1 MALYIWRM
9 TAQSERPSA
18 EPAAPLLD
26 VLTASAPAGQFESPQ
41 DDHHILD
48 IHLGDPVP
56 VSCRLDGRERPGLQT
71 HGSFCVVPAGVT
83 GQWNM
88 SQPLHALL
96 VRLSPSLVAE
106 AGAALKLRASGAELV
121 PSLHRRDPHVERIGW
136 MLQAERDAG
145 YPTGR
150 LFSDSLAVALAA
162 RLLGLQ
168 SNSAIVS
175 ASRRALP
182 RWRLR
187 NVLDYIEAHLDKALS
202 LSELAAVAGFS
213 VSHFKTLFKEAVGLP
228 VHRHV
233 LERRIERARTL
244 VLEGGRSM
252 AEIALATGFTHQSHM
267 ARCMRRALGVS
278 PTQLASLA
286 R

>member
-1 MALYIWRM
+1 M
-9 TAQSERPSA
+9 T
-18 EPAAPLLD
+18 APLLD
-26 VLTASAPAGQFESPQ
+26 VLTASAPAGQFESPR

-48 IHLGDPVP
+48 IHVGDPVP
-56 VSCRLDGRERPGLQT
+56 VSCRLDSRERPGLQT

-83 GQWNM
+83 GQWTM

-106 AGAALKLRASGAELV
+106 AGEALKLRARSAELV
-121 PSLHRRDPHVERIGW
+121 PALHRRDPHIERIGW

-150 LFSDSLAVALAA
+150 LFSDSLAVALVA

-168 SNSAIVS
+168 SHAAAPP

-182 RWRLR
+182 AWRLR
-187 NVLDYIEAHLDKALS
+187 RVLDYIEAHLDEDLS
-202 LSELAAVAGFS
+202 LAELAVVAGFS
-213 VSHFKTLFKEAVGLP
+213 VSHFKSLFKQAVGVP

-244 VLEGGRSM
+244 VLEGRRSM
-252 AEIALATGFTHQSHM
+252 AEIAVAAGFAHQSHM
-267 ARCMRRALGVS
+267 ARVMRRALGVS
-278 PTQLASLA
+278 PTQLAAS
-286 R
+286 RSR

>member
-1 MALYIWRM
+1 M
-9 TAQSERPSA
+9 T
-18 EPAAPLLD
+18 APLLD
-26 VLTASAPAGQFESPQ
+26 VLTASAPAGHFESPQ

-83 GQWNM
+83 GQWSM

-106 AGAALKLRASGAELV
+106 AASALKLRARDTALV
-121 PSLHRRDPHVERIGW
+121 PSLHRRDPHIERIGW
-136 MLQAERDAG
+136 MLQAEREAG

-150 LFSDSLAVALAA
+150 LFSDTLAVALAA
-162 RLLGLQ
+162 RLLGL
-168 SNSAIVS
+168 S
-175 ASRRALP
+175 SRTALAPAPARALP

-187 NVLDYIEAHLDKALS
+187 NVLDYVEAHLDEDLS
-202 LSELAAVAGFS
+202 LTELAAVAEFS
-213 VSHFKTLFKEAVGLP
+213 VSHFKSLFKAAVGLP
-228 VHRHV
+228 VHRYV

-244 VLEGGRSM
+244 ILEGRRSM
-252 AEIALATGFTHQSHM
+252 AEIAIATGFTHQSHM

-278 PTQLASLA
+278 PTQLAA
-286 R
+286 RRR